1 MGVRS
6 QTYDAPPGEFKI
18 TIPELAYRKI
28 ISVKR
33 EGLGYDIVTETPG
46 NRQVQYVPGSGRF
59 IFLNDFSKTI
69 SPRPTPGPILWIN
82 EKIFIIW
89 QE

>member
-1 MGVRS
+1 MAVKSAYYSG
-6 QTYDAPPGEFKI
+6 TAGTNYIDIPG
-18 TIPELAYRKI
+18 LAYRKI
-28 ISVKR
+28 VSVKR
-33 EGLGYDIVTETPG
+33 EGLGYNIVYATPG
-46 NRQVQYVPGSGRF
+46 NRQVQYVPGLGRF
-59 IFLNDFSKTI
+59 EFLNDFSKTI